1 MFRVADLRNKIL
13 FTLGMIALYRL
24 GSYVPAPGIDLDA
37 IQSLKSQADESGG
50 VLAYMQLF
58 SGAGLTNFAVFALG
72 VMPYIT
78 SSIIMQILTVV
89 IPKLEDWQQ
98 MGAVGQRKLTQ
109 ATRYVTVALAIMQSV
124 VRIRPAIDAAFCSA
138 RRVTLAGSIT
148 PICSMSPNSPD
159 AAL

>member
-58 SGAGLTNFAVFALG
+58 SGAGLTNFAVLRWASCR
-72 VMPYIT
+72 T
-78 SSIIMQILTVV
+78 S
-89 IPKLEDWQQ
+89 
-98 MGAVGQRKLTQ
+98 
-109 ATRYVTVALAIMQSV
+109 
-124 VRIRPAIDAAFCSA
+124 PARSSCRS
-138 RRVTLAGSIT
+138 
-148 PICSMSPNSPD
+148 
-159 AAL
+159 